1 MSGLLFEFG
10 AVRTA
15 SGPSSR
21 RGRERVYAFM
31 KMAPS
36 SRRSRDVVSTQV
48 LGPHVRLRLVGGT
61 DGEVRQPEDP
71 SPEALR
77 ARCAGRVD
85 LQVVLQ
91 LSVGDRVVRAGTW
104 AVLTYVRQDRW
115 VADQA
120 SLDMDIKRCSHF
132 LVREEGNHSREE
144 GWYLLRGLESAMLSF
159 DFRHLPN
166 ELVYDEHYRLAIFVR
181 PSRCVEEECD
191 AARNFLGPKER
202 YPCRQPIHL
211 SNWC

>member
-1 MSGLLFEFG
+1 M
-10 AVRTA
+10 AY
-15 SGPSSR
+15 SR
-21 RGRERVYAFM
+21 LCHRDAIDATTRESTRL
-31 KMAPS
+31 KERRPCRDGINR
-36 SRRSRDVVSTQV
+36 RRSSDLTSAYA
-48 LGPHVRLRLVGGT
+48 LLVEPT
-61 DGEVRQPEDP
+61 EKYVNQKTHPQKHFVP
-71 SPEALR
+71 
-77 ARCAGRVD
+77 
-85 LQVVLQ
+85 
-91 LSVGDRVVRAGTW
+91 GTW

-115 VADQA
+115 VADEA

>member
-1 MSGLLFEFG
+1 M
-10 AVRTA
+10 TT
-15 SGPSSR
+15 
-21 RGRERVYAFM
+21 RESTRL
-31 KMAPS
+31 
-36 SRRSRDVVSTQV
+36 VSDRATQV
-48 LGPHVRLRLVGGT
+48 LGPDVRLRLVGRT
-61 DGEVRQPEDP
+61 DGEVREPEDAP
-71 SPEALR
+71 AEALR
-77 ARCAGRVD
+77 ARFLTSVE
-85 LQVVLQ
+85 LQLVLQ
-91 LSVGDRVVRAGTW
+91 PSVIDGRAGTW

-115 VADQA
+115 VADED
-120 SLDMDIKRCSHF
+120 SLNMDIKRCSHF

>member
-1 MSGLLFEFG
+1 MCTRGTSWPSLSLSRGPRRRDRETRPLSLGEKR
-10 AVRTA
+10 RT
-15 SGPSSR
+15 R
-21 RGRERVYAFM
+21 
-31 KMAPS
+31 
-36 SRRSRDVVSTQV
+36 
-48 LGPHVRLRLVGGT
+48 
-61 DGEVRQPEDP
+61 
-71 SPEALR
+71 
-77 ARCAGRVD
+77 RVD
-85 LQVVLQ
+85 GVEGSTTLPDAVFTKIT
-91 LSVGDRVVRAGTW
+91 RAGTW

-115 VADQA
+115 VADEA
-120 SLDMDIKRCSHF
+120 SLNMDIKRCSHF

-211 SNWC
+211 SNWFQDPSTPKNVLFNMTLIALDDVIFKIEVHILNGMWC

>member
-1 MSGLLFEFG
+1 
-10 AVRTA
+10 
-15 SGPSSR
+15 
-21 RGRERVYAFM
+21 
-31 KMAPS
+31 
-36 SRRSRDVVSTQV
+36 
-48 LGPHVRLRLVGGT
+48 
-61 DGEVRQPEDP
+61 
-71 SPEALR
+71 
-77 ARCAGRVD
+77 
-85 LQVVLQ
+85 
-91 LSVGDRVVRAGTW
+91 
-104 AVLTYVRQDRW
+104 
-115 VADQA
+115 
-120 SLDMDIKRCSHF
+120 MDIKRCSHF

-211 SNWC
+211 SNWFQDPSTPKNVLFNMTLIALDDVIFKIEVHILNGMWLPAVDFFRNSATVQITTPSRARHLDEYTQNVLEEETRYDDTDWLTLMMIYSGTGFLADANAKDKNNRPGA